1 MHPHNSG
8 LESKSALTASN
19 LDDMGVLQEE
29 LVSFIMELNT
39 HLAQDSETLEK
50 DTGEVEQDTGT

>member
-8 LESKSALTASN
+8 LESESALTASN
-19 LDDMGVLQEE
+19 LDDMGILQEE
-29 LVSFIMELNT
+29 LVFFIMELNT
-39 HLAQDSETLEK
+39 HLAQYSETLEK